1 MTTPYQK
8 KAKDEESEEA
18 LEQRLARV
26 RAHIRQ
32 RLALET
38 AGRTTDGHVYPNACS
53 AY

>member
-1 MTTPYQK
+1 MTTPYQE
-8 KAKDEESEEA
+8 KARDQESEEA

-26 RAHIRQ
+26 RAHRRQ

-38 AGRTTDGHVYPNACS
+38 AGRTTDKSIPTPCS